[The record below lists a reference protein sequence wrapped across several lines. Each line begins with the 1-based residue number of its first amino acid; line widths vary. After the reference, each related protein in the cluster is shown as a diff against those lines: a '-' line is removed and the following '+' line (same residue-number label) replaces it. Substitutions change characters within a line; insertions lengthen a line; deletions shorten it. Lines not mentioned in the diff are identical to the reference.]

1 MLDKQHVV
9 QKLFL
14 RDETNFANIIYMLD
28 EPRNNVLRIIKWFIL
43 ATIIGVVVGVLDA
56 AFLKLLE
63 NAIFVRNQIPFFYLC
78 LPVALYMVAVLAL
91 KALPKHKD
99 YSTDA
104 VIHKINS
111 YLPISLV
118 SIVKGFFLSIVTIV
132 VGGSAGKE
140 APCADVGA
148 GISSWISRVLHMNL
162 EDQRK
167 MMICGVSAGFAGV
180 FGVPISGALFGLEVL
195 WVGHIFYEV
204 MFPALVAGITA
215 FQVTSYLGV
224 NYIYHPIHF
233 VPVFSEQF
241 FLKVIV
247 AGMLFVLISLLF
259 IELLKFARVIFRY
272 IRRKMGL
279 FGSCFI
285 GGLLLLLIGHFISP
299 LYLGL
304 GMAGIDGP
312 LSGHALQ
319 SPFGFLYKIITTS
332 ITFAAGGIGGVV
344 TPIFFVGAQ
353 AGAAL
358 SEFLQV
364 DSATLAALGV
374 VAVLAGAAN
383 TPLAASIMAIE
394 LFGPA
399 IAPYAT
405 VACVLSFLITGQQSI
420 YANQR
425 ITWDSGKTVNEHPSV
440 PVQFGRR
447 ATDHAVQVRS
457 RKTLLKKALKELTR
471 HLIPTTKD
479 IENTKKQ

>member
-14 RDETNFANIIYMLD
+14 RDEINFANIVYMLD
-28 EPRNNVLRIIKWFIL
+28 ESKSNVIRIIKWFIL
-43 ATIIGVVVGVLDA
+43 ATIIGCIIGVLDA

-63 NAIFVRNQIPFFYLC
+63 NAIFVRNQFPLFYLC
-78 LPVALYMVAVLAL
+78 LPVALYVVAILAR
-91 KALPKHKD
+91 KAAPKHKD

-118 SIVKGFFLSIVTIV
+118 SIIKGFFLSIVTIT

-148 GISSWISRVLHMNL
+148 GISSLLSRVLRMDL

-241 FLKVIV
+241 FLKVII
-247 AGMLFVLISLLF
+247 AGMVFGLISLLF

-272 IRRKMGL
+272 LCRKVGL

-285 GGLLLLLIGHFISP
+285 GGVVLLLIGHFISP

-312 LSGHALQ
+312 LSGQVLQ
-319 SPFGFLYKIITTS
+319 SPFGFLYKMVATAV
-332 ITFAAGGIGGVV
+332 TFAAGGIGGVV

-358 SEFLQV
+358 SDFLQV
-364 DSATLAALGV
+364 DSATLAALGL

-420 YANQR
+420 YASQR
-425 ITWDSGKTVNEHPSV
+425 ITWDSGKNPNEHPAV
-440 PVQFGRR
+440 PVQYGRR
-447 ATDHAVQVRS
+447 ATDHAVQVRT

-471 HLIPTTKD
+471 HLIPNTKD
-479 IENTKKQ
+479 TENTNK